1 MKHNKY
7 SGYWT
12 LLILLWMNFAVGRET
27 ELLSLHLKDADLR
40 TVLTQ
45 IVQPS
50 GKSLVLSEA
59 VQGQLTL
66 NVQNQPWSRVL
77 RDIVQREGL
86 TQQTRGD
93 TVFISLADEQP
104 EDSLPDVSPLREPP
118 LVPLKREVLPLGYA
132 RASDVA
138 ALLRPAE
145 RGSLQADERTNSLV
159 AELEPR
165 ELLELR
171 KLLTR
176 LDVPVRQVMIEA
188 RIVEANVGYDQS
200 LGVRW
205 GGSFP
210 LNASGSWTLR
220 GQAGTNAGVPFVDL
234 GVAGSTSAAGIGF
247 VTDSTLL
254 DLQLSAMERTG
265 NGEVVSQPRVMTSDK
280 ETARILKGAEVPY
293 STVSDRG
300 TEVQFKEAVLALEVT
315 PQIMPDN
322 RIIMAVRVTKD
333 EPDFSRALNGIPPI
347 KKNEVTANVRVI
359 DGETVV
365 IGGVFSSTVGRSV
378 EKVPVLGDLPVAGRL
393 FQREVQSEQ
402 KSELLVFL
410 TPRIMADPTFSVSR

>member
-1 MKHNKY
+1 MKRWMRWFVLLG
-7 SGYWT
+7 GY
-12 LLILLWMNFAVGRET
+12 AV
-27 ELLSLHLKDADLR
+27 LSLATARDAETVSLRVQDADLR
-40 TVLTQ
+40 TVLAHIGQ
-45 IVQPS
+45 ASGLRVRISDSVQGHITLDVRDMPWQQA
-50 GKSLVLSEA
+50 LERVLSRENL
-59 VQGQLTL
+59 VKHIKGNTL
-66 NVQNQPWSRVL
+66 SITP
-77 RDIVQREGL
+77 
-86 TQQTRGD
+86 
-93 TVFISLADEQP
+93 ADE
-104 EDSLPDVSPLREPP
+104 EDTSSIETMPPPKTSSPLR
-118 LVPLKREVLPLGYA
+118 REVLPLGYA
-132 RASDVA
+132 RAADVA
-138 ALLRPAE
+138 ALLRPASG
-145 RGSLQADERTNSLV
+145 GSVMADERTNSLIV
-159 AELEPR
+159 ELEPAALTEMR
-165 ELLELR
+165 RLLA
-171 KLLTR
+171 R

-205 GGSFP
+205 GGSVP
-210 LNASGSWTLR
+210 LTPSGNWTLR
-220 GQAGTNAGVPFVDL
+220 GQAGSGAALPFVDL
-234 GVAGSTSAAGIGF
+234 GTVASTSAAGIGF
-247 VTDSTLL
+247 VTDGALL

-347 KKNEVTANVRVI
+347 KKNEVTANVRVT

-365 IGGVFSSTVGRSV
+365 IGGVFSSTQGRSV
-378 EKVPVLGDLPVAGRL
+378 EKVPVLGDLPGAGRL
-393 FQREVQSEQ
+393 FRREVQNEQ

-410 TPRIMADPTFSVSR
+410 TPRIMADPTFPVSR

>member
-1 MKHNKY
+1 MKHWMRWFVLLG
-7 SGYWT
+7 GY
-12 LLILLWMNFAVGRET
+12 AVASLATARDAET
-27 ELLSLHLKDADLR
+27 VSLQVQDADLR
-40 TVLTQ
+40 TVLTHIGQ
-45 IVQPS
+45 ASGLRVHLSDSVQGRTTLDVRDMPWQQA
-50 GKSLVLSEA
+50 LERVLSRENLA
-59 VQGQLTL
+59 KHIKGNTL
-66 NVQNQPWSRVL
+66 S
-77 RDIVQREGL
+77 I
-86 TQQTRGD
+86 T
-93 TVFISLADEQP
+93 SADEEETP
-104 EDSLPDVSPLREPP
+104 STEIMPPVKASGPLR
-118 LVPLKREVLPLGYA
+118 REVLPLGYA
-132 RASDVA
+132 RAADVA
-138 ALLRPAE
+138 ALLRPASG
-145 RGSLQADERTNSLV
+145 GSVMADERTNSLIV
-159 AELEPR
+159 ELEPAALTEMR
-165 ELLELR
+165 RLLA
-171 KLLTR
+171 R

-205 GGSFP
+205 GGSVP
-210 LNASGSWTLR
+210 LTPSGNWTLR
-220 GQAGTNAGVPFVDL
+220 GQAGSGAALPFVDL
-234 GVAGSTSAAGIGF
+234 GTVTSTSAAGIGF
-247 VTDSTLL
+247 VTDGALL

-347 KKNEVTANVRVI
+347 KKNEVTANVRVT

-365 IGGVFSSTVGRSV
+365 IGGVFSSTQGRSV
-378 EKVPVLGDLPVAGRL
+378 EKVPVLGDLPGAGRL
-393 FQREVQSEQ
+393 FRREVQNEQ

-410 TPRIMADPTFSVSR
+410 TPRIMADPTFPVSR